1 MTNAVCPEVP
11 AQINTN
17 CAGSKTSNTVGS
29 LYLRKSSFHKL
40 MKPFS
45 FLISC
50 KKHVESKLS
59 LYADLEP
66 RNHSDASLEILKID
80 KMD

>member
-1 MTNAVCPEVP
+1 
-11 AQINTN
+11 
-17 CAGSKTSNTVGS
+17 
-29 LYLRKSSFHKL
+29 

-80 KMD
+80 KMDWLIADSFELLWKHQIYLNHAMKKVELEVM